1 MITRLGRSIRARLA
15 LFASIAMA
23 LLCLITSS
31 LLLWSAQGALV
42 DIRTNEVI
50 GSALRVVHLIKEHD
64 GPPPVIEMNGHS
76 VQAVDQ
82 SGRVVSATP
91 DLRSAPRLTNLTPS
105 PGTVSR
111 IGPVCDVPQF
121 HGECQIMVAF
131 RVYDDDGHWIVY
143 AFGPVPPWY
152 VNPSALVL
160 LAGASAALVVLAWFG
175 ASRMVAKTLAPVD
188 NITHRLAEITAGNG
202 RMRVPVP
209 ENADEIRALAE
220 TANQTLARLEQAVEQ
235 QRRFASDASHDLRS
249 PLTAMRAELEEALLA
264 ADETDWRATGARL
277 LTSLDRLQNI
287 VTDLLMLT
295 RLDAGAPGHLE
306 PVNLAELVKSE
317 AQRTRCKKKIVTS
330 LEPGV
335 IVIGDRLRLARL
347 LTNLLDNAERH
358 AESTIIVSVRQIRGE
373 AVLEVEDDG
382 AGIAPEHREV
392 VFQRFTRL
400 DASRNRDA
408 GGTGLGLPIAREIA
422 HAHGGTLRIEDCDK
436 GARFVLRIPK
446 NDS

>member
-23 LLCLITSS
+23 LLCLVTSS
-31 LLLWSAQGALV
+31 LLLWSAQGALM

-50 GSALRVVHLIKEHD
+50 GSALRVVHLIKEHER
-64 GPPPVIEMNGHS
+64 PPPLVDLDPHS
-76 VQAVDQ
+76 VQAVDEN
-82 SGRVVSATP
+82 GRVVSATP
-91 DLRSAPRLTNLTPS
+91 NLRGMPRVTNLAPAAGS
-105 PGTVSR
+105 ASR
-111 IGPVCDVPQF
+111 IGPLCDVPQF

-131 RVYDDDGHWIVY
+131 RVYRNDGDWIVY
-143 AFGPVPPWY
+143 AFGARPPWY
-152 VNPSALVL
+152 VNASTLVL
-160 LAGASAALVVLAWFG
+160 LAGGSTALVVLAWFG
-175 ASRMVAKTLAPVD
+175 ASRMVAKTLSPVD
-188 NITHRLAEITAGNG
+188 NITARLAEITAGNG
-202 RMRVPVP
+202 GMRVPVP

-249 PLTAMRAELEEALLA
+249 PLTAMRAELEEAMLA
-264 ADETDWRATGARL
+264 PDETDWRETGTRL

-287 VTDLLMLT
+287 VTDLLTLT

-306 PVNLAELVKSE
+306 PVDLAELVKSE
-317 AQRTRCKKKIVTS
+317 TERTRGKKVVTS
-330 LEPGV
+330 LQPGV
-335 IVIGDRLRLARL
+335 VVTADRLRLSRL

-358 AESTIIVSVRQIRGE
+358 AESTIIVAVRQSRGE
-373 AVLEVEDDG
+373 AMLEVQDDG
-382 AGIAPEHREV
+382 AGVAPEHREV

-422 HAHGGTLRIEDCDK
+422 HAHGGVLRIEDCDK
-436 GARFVLRIPK
+436 GARFVLRIPVR
-446 NDS
+446 DA